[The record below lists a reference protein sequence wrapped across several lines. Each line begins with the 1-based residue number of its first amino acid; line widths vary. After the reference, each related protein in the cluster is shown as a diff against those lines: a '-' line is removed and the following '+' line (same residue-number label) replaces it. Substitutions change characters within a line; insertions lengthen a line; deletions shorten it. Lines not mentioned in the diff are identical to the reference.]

1 MFITQR
7 KLIDNLYYKGYNPKI
22 VLCDLKQDR
31 IIRISHRS
39 ENISSPKNGICII
52 KFTLED
58 RWTTNKGSYNSFG
71 SKRINVNFIVDT
83 KQQKINEIEFRY
95 IAANNSGY
103 IKNLSSIDNINYLL
117 DRRAL
122 LYKNYIVGF
131 LFVNYVKKTVESL
144 GKKYK
149 EKQYV

>member
-7 KLIDNLYYKGYNPKI
+7 KLIDNLYYKEYNPKL

-31 IIRISHRS
+31 IIRISQRS
-39 ENISSPKNGICII
+39 ENMSSPKNGIFII

-103 IKNLSSIDNINYLL
+103 IKNLSSIDNINYLF

-122 LYKNYIVGF
+122 LYRNYIVGF
-131 LFVNYVKKTVESL
+131 LFINYVKKTVESL
-144 GKKYK
+144 SKKYK
-149 EKQYV
+149 EK

>member
-7 KLIDNLYYKGYNPKI
+7 KLIDNLYYKGYNPKL

-31 IIRISHRS
+31 VIRISSRN
-39 ENISSPKNGICII
+39 ENMSSPKNGIYII
-52 KFTLED
+52 RFVLED

-71 SKRINVNFIVDT
+71 SKKININFIIDT

-122 LYKNYIVGF
+122 LYRNYIVGF
-131 LFVNYVKKTVESL
+131 LFNNYVKKTTKSL
-144 GKKYK
+144 SKKYEVK
-149 EKQYV
+149 

>member
-31 IIRISHRS
+31 IIRIASKS
-39 ENISSPKNGICII
+39 ESMSSPKNGICII

-117 DRRAL
+117 D
-122 LYKNYIVGF
+122 KNILIYRDYVVGF
-131 LFVNYVKKTVESL
+131 LFMNYVKKTVESL
-144 GKKYK
+144 SKKYK
-149 EKQYV
+149 KE

>member
-7 KLIDNLYYKGYNPKI
+7 KLIDNLYYKGYNPKLI
-22 VLCDLKQDR
+22 LCDLKQDR
-31 IIRISHRS
+31 IIRISQRS
-39 ENISSPKNGICII
+39 ESISSPKNGICII

-117 DRRAL
+117 D
-122 LYKNYIVGF
+122 KNILIYRDYIVGF

-144 GKKYK
+144 SKKYK
-149 EKQYV
+149 EK

>member
-31 IIRISHRS
+31 IIRISQRS

-103 IKNLSSIDNINYLL
+103 IKNLSSIDNINYLF

-122 LYKNYIVGF
+122 LYRNYIVGF
-131 LFVNYVKKTVESL
+131 LFINYVKKTVESL
-144 GKKYK
+144 SKKYK
-149 EKQYV
+149 EK

>member
-7 KLIDNLYYKGYNPKI
+7 KLIDNLYYKGYNPKL

-31 IIRISHRS
+31 IIRISQRS

-71 SKRINVNFIVDT
+71 SKKINVNFIVDT

-117 DRRAL
+117 D
-122 LYKNYIVGF
+122 KNILIYRDYIIGF

-144 GKKYK
+144 SKKYK
-149 EKQYV
+149 EK

>member
-1 MFITQR
+1 MFNTQR
-7 KLIDNLYYKGYNPKI
+7 KLIDNLYYKGYNPKL
-22 VLCDLKQDR
+22 VLCDLKQDC
-31 IIRISHRS
+31 IIRISQRS

-103 IKNLSSIDNINYLL
+103 IKNLSSIDNINYLF
-117 DRRAL
+117 DRRIL
-122 LYKNYIVGF
+122 LYRNYIVGF

-144 GKKYK
+144 SRKYK
-149 EKQYV
+149 EK

>member
-7 KLIDNLYYKGYNPKI
+7 KLIDNLYYKGYNPKL

-31 IIRISHRS
+31 IIRISQRS

-103 IKNLSSIDNINYLL
+103 IKNLSSIDNINYLF
-117 DRRAL
+117 DRRIL
-122 LYKNYIVGF
+122 LYRNYIVGF
-131 LFVNYVKKTVESL
+131 LFNNYVKKTTKSIS
-144 GKKYK
+144 KKYEVK
-149 EKQYV
+149 

>member
-7 KLIDNLYYKGYNPKI
+7 KLIDNLYYKGYNPKL

-31 IIRISHRS
+31 IIRISQRS
-39 ENISSPKNGICII
+39 ENMSSPKNGICII

-117 DRRAL
+117 DRRIL
-122 LYKNYIVGF
+122 LYRNYIVGF
-131 LFVNYVKKTVESL
+131 LFNNYVKKTTKSL
-144 GKKYK
+144 SKKY
-149 EKQYV
+149 EVI

>member
-7 KLIDNLYYKGYNPKI
+7 KLIDNLYYKGYNPKL

-31 IIRISHRS
+31 IIRISQRS
-39 ENISSPKNGICII
+39 EDISSPKNGICII

-58 RWTTNKGSYNSFG
+58 RWTTNKGSHNSFG
-71 SKRINVNFIVDT
+71 SKKINVNFIVDT

-103 IKNLSSIDNINYLL
+103 IKNFSSINNINYLF
-117 DRRAL
+117 DQRVL
-122 LYKNYIVGF
+122 LYRNYIIGF

-144 GKKYK
+144 SKKYK
-149 EKQYV
+149 KE

>member
-31 IIRISHRS
+31 IIRISQRS
-39 ENISSPKNGICII
+39 ESMSSPKNGICII

-122 LYKNYIVGF
+122 LYRNYIVGF
-131 LFVNYVKKTVESL
+131 LFNNYVKKTTKSL
-144 GKKYK
+144 SKKY
-149 EKQYV
+149 EVI

>member
-7 KLIDNLYYKGYNPKI
+7 KLIDNLYYKGYNPKL

-31 IIRISHRS
+31 IIRISQRS
-39 ENISSPKNGICII
+39 ENISSPKNGICVI

-71 SKRINVNFIVDT
+71 SKRIQVNFIVDT

-103 IKNLSSIDNINYLL
+103 IKNLSSIDNINYLF

-122 LYKNYIVGF
+122 LYRNYIVGF
-131 LFVNYVKKTVESL
+131 LFINYVKKTVESL
-144 GKKYK
+144 SKKYK
-149 EKQYV
+149 EK

>member
-1 MFITQR
+1 MFSTQKELVD
-7 KLIDNLYYKGYNPKI
+7 KLFYKGYNPKL

-31 IIRISHRS
+31 IIRISQRS
-39 ENISSPKNGICII
+39 ENMSSPKNGIFII
-52 KFTLED
+52 KFILED

-103 IKNLSSIDNINYLL
+103 IKNFSSIDNINYLF

-122 LYKNYIVGF
+122 LYRNYIVGF
-131 LFVNYVKKTVESL
+131 LFNNYVKKTTKSL
-144 GKKYK
+144 SKKYK
-149 EKQYV
+149 KE

>member
-7 KLIDNLYYKGYNPKI
+7 KLIDNLYYKGYNPKL

-31 IIRISHRS
+31 IIRISQQS

-117 DRRAL
+117 D
-122 LYKNYIVGF
+122 KNILIYRDYIVGF

-144 GKKYK
+144 SKKYK
-149 EKQYV
+149 KE

>member
-7 KLIDNLYYKGYNPKI
+7 KLIDNLYYKGYNPKL

-31 IIRISHRS
+31 IIRISSKS

-103 IKNLSSIDNINYLL
+103 IKNLSSIDNINYLF
-117 DRRAL
+117 D
-122 LYKNYIVGF
+122 KNILIYRDYIVGF
-131 LFVNYVKKTVESL
+131 LFVNYIKKTVESL
-144 GKKYK
+144 SKKYK
-149 EKQYV
+149 EK

>member
-7 KLIDNLYYKGYNPKI
+7 KLIDNLYYKGYNPKL

-31 IIRISHRS
+31 IIRISSKS

-71 SKRINVNFIVDT
+71 SKRINVNFIVNT

-117 DRRAL
+117 D
-122 LYKNYIVGF
+122 KNILIYRDYIVGF

-144 GKKYK
+144 SKKYK
-149 EKQYV
+149 KE

>member
-31 IIRISHRS
+31 IIRISQRS
-39 ENISSPKNGICII
+39 ENISSPKNGIYII

-83 KQQKINEIEFRY
+83 KQQKINEIEFQY

-117 DRRAL
+117 D
-122 LYKNYIVGF
+122 KNILIYRDYIVGF
-131 LFVNYVKKTVESL
+131 LFVNYVKKTVENFS
-144 GKKYK
+144 KKYK
-149 EKQYV
+149 EK

>member
-7 KLIDNLYYKGYNPKI
+7 KLIDNLYYKGYNPKL
-22 VLCDLKQDR
+22 VLCNLKQDR
-31 IIRISHRS
+31 IIRISQRS

-83 KQQKINEIEFRY
+83 KQQKINEIEFTY

-103 IKNLSSIDNINYLL
+103 IKNLSSIDNINYLF

-122 LYKNYIVGF
+122 LYRNYIVGF

-144 GKKYK
+144 SKKYK
-149 EKQYV
+149 EK

>member
-7 KLIDNLYYKGYNPKI
+7 KLIDNLYYKGYNPKL

-31 IIRISHRS
+31 IIRISQRS

-71 SKRINVNFIVDT
+71 SKRINVNFIVNT

-103 IKNLSSIDNINYLL
+103 IKNLSSIDNINYLF
-117 DRRAL
+117 DRRIL
-122 LYKNYIVGF
+122 LYRNYIVGF
-131 LFVNYVKKTVESL
+131 LFVNYVKKTVNSL
-144 GKKYK
+144 SKKYK
-149 EKQYV
+149 EK

>member
-7 KLIDNLYYKGYNPKI
+7 KLIDNLYYKGYNPKL

-31 IIRISHRS
+31 IIRISQRS

-117 DRRAL
+117 D
-122 LYKNYIVGF
+122 KNILIYRDYIVGF

-144 GKKYK
+144 SKKYK
-149 EKQYV
+149 EK

>member
-7 KLIDNLYYKGYNPKI
+7 KLIDNLYYKGYNPKL

-31 IIRISHRS
+31 IIRISQRS

-103 IKNLSSIDNINYLL
+103 IKNLSSIDNINYLF
-117 DRRAL
+117 DRRIL
-122 LYKNYIVGF
+122 LYRNYIVGF
-131 LFVNYVKKTVESL
+131 LFINYVKKTVESL
-144 GKKYK
+144 SKKYK
-149 EKQYV
+149 EK

>member
-7 KLIDNLYYKGYNPKI
+7 KLIDNLYYKGYNPKL

-31 IIRISHRS
+31 IIRISS
-39 ENISSPKNGICII
+39 KNENISSPKNGICII

-58 RWTTNKGSYNSFG
+58 RWTTNKESYNSFG
-71 SKRINVNFIVDT
+71 SKRINVNFIVDI

-95 IAANNSGY
+95 TAANNSGY
-103 IKNLSSIDNINYLL
+103 IKNLSSINNINYLL
-117 DRRAL
+117 D
-122 LYKNYIVGF
+122 KNILIYRDYIVGF

-144 GKKYK
+144 SKKYK
-149 EKQYV
+149 KK